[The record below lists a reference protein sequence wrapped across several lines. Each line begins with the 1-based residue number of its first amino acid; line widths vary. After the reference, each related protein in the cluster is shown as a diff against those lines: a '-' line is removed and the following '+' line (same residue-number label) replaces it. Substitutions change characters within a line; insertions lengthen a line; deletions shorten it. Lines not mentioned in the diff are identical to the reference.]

1 MSKPFPADDPFLRG
15 NFAPL
20 LIEADAYD
28 LPVVGEIPKELSGTL
43 YRNGP
48 NPQFAPRG
56 FYHWFAGDGMLHA
69 LKVHDGRV
77 AYRNRWVRTLKWRM
91 ENEAGETLFGA
102 FGNPMWSDPVTF
114 GKDSTLAN
122 TNVVWHAGKLLALE
136 EAHLP
141 FEVDPDTLEP
151 KGEQNYG
158 GKLKTRMTAHPKI
171 DPETGEMVCFAY
183 SAAGRFTPTM
193 AYYTI
198 DRNGTL
204 TDYQQFDAPF
214 VSMVHDFCVT
224 RDFVVF
230 PILPLTGSIE
240 RAMGGKPAFAWE
252 PDKGNR
258 IGILKR
264 GAKAD
269 TIRWFAGD
277 PTYVF
282 HPMNAWNEGNKVF
295 ADVMEYPVAPLFPNP
310 DGTPNAN
317 GRAMAKLVRWTFDLD
332 GNSDSY
338 TRQELDDTP
347 GEFPRFDERRAG
359 LAYRHGYFTGYRP
372 GKQIGMFDSIGH
384 IDLQTGRRSLYS
396 LPEGD
401 ATSEAVF
408 VPRHDD
414 AEEGDGWLLAVVYR
428 GAENRSDLCVF
439 DAANVDRGP
448 IGTAQLPHRVPF
460 GFHGNWR
467 PH

>member
-1 MSKPFPADDPFLRG
+1 MSAPFPANEPFLQG

-28 LPVVGEIPKELSGTL
+28 LPVVGEIPAELSGTL

-69 LKVHDGRV
+69 LRVQNGRV
-77 AYRNRWVRTLKWRM
+77 AYRNRWVRTLKWQM
-91 ENEAGETLFGA
+91 EHEAGKALFGA

-122 TNVVWHAGKLLALE
+122 TNVVWHGGKLLALE

-141 FEVDPDTLEP
+141 FEVDADTLEP
-151 KGEQNYG
+151 KGEQSFG
-158 GKLKTRMTAHPKI
+158 GRLKTRMTAHPKI

-198 DRNGTL
+198 DRSGAL
-204 TDYQQFDAPF
+204 TDYQQFEAPY

-224 RDFVVF
+224 KDFVLF

-264 GAKAD
+264 GEKAD
-269 TIRWFAGD
+269 SIRWFAGD
-277 PTYVF
+277 PSYVF
-282 HPMNAWNEGNKVF
+282 HPMNAHDLPDGRIVLDVVRHPSMFRTDMRGPNEGNPTLDRWTV
-295 ADVMEYPVAPLFPNP
+295 DPVAGTVHEETLDDHPLELPRV
-310 DGTPNAN
+310 DE
-317 GRAMAKLVRWTFDLD
+317 RLVGKPARYGYATTFDGSTGGIEFGPLLRYD
-332 GNSDSY
+332 GQAGTSVLHDY
-338 TRQELDDTP
+338 GP
-347 GEFPRFDERRAG
+347 GR
-359 LAYRHGYFTGYRP
+359 
-372 GKQIGMFDSIGH
+372 
-384 IDLQTGRRSLYS
+384 
-396 LPEGD
+396 
-401 ATSEAVF
+401 TSMEAVF
-408 VPRHDD
+408 VPRTPD
-414 AEEGDGWLLAVVYR
+414 AAEDDGWVMSVVY
-428 GAENRSDLCVF
+428 
-439 DAANVDRGP
+439 DAAEDASQLVLLNGQDFTGEP
-448 IGTAQLPHRVPF
+448 ACTIQLPDRVPF
-460 GFHGNWR
+460 GFHGNWVGD
-467 PH
+467 